1 MEHRANVRRPYKM
14 YAAMVSMAVTTGLAE
29 WVDAPLWATVV
40 GGMIVSALAVFL
52 TPNPIVES

>member
-1 MEHRANVRRPYKM
+1 M